1 MSNIDDIRSK
11 FYDDSDPFALDSTT
25 GGGSSS
31 STTGVGP
38 SRSSASGSS
47 TAVATSSSRP
57 APYPNRTS
65 RGRGKQRRGGDASS
79 STAWGSNDD
88 TAVFDHGRDDNDNA
102 GDGGAGGFDYGLGL
116 RTQDIADVDMELG
129 ERAREGVMRR
139 EEEESDVQKLLR
151 CWRNERHAPDILPTK
166 DQLLGDI
173 LDSIRRQARS
183 FFSFP
188 FEGCL
193 ALDAC

>member
-1 MSNIDDIRSK
+1 
-11 FYDDSDPFALDSTT
+11 
-25 GGGSSS
+25 
-31 STTGVGP
+31 
-38 SRSSASGSS
+38 
-47 TAVATSSSRP
+47 
-57 APYPNRTS
+57 
-65 RGRGKQRRGGDASS
+65 
-79 STAWGSNDD
+79 
-88 TAVFDHGRDDNDNA
+88 
-102 GDGGAGGFDYGLGL
+102 
-116 RTQDIADVDMELG
+116 
-129 ERAREGVMRR
+129 MRR

-193 ALDAC
+193 ALDVC